1 MHFQIKYFEKQLL
14 SQYQICSWCTSIKHE
29 RCIFELKKK
38 KKDSSDV
45 LKSFPPFQDIYRSKI
60 FESPTIHFFLLKH
73 AYLVTSTILIFS
85 SLKNTAVSV
94 ISESDMIDYL
104 FLTQVV

>member
-45 LKSFPPFQDIYRSKI
+45 LKSSRLSKI
-60 FESPTIHFFLLKH
+60 FIEAKFSNLRPFIFFIETCIPCNFNHSDIFLVEKH
-73 AYLVTSTILIFS
+73 S
-85 SLKNTAVSV
+85 SL
-94 ISESDMIDYL
+94 SDIRE
-104 FLTQVV
+104 